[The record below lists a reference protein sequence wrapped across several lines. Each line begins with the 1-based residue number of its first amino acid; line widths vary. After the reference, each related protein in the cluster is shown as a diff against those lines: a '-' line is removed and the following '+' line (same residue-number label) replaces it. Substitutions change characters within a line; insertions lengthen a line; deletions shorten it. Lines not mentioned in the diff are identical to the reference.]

1 MPGSSISNLKG
12 AVALSLSLSL
22 SLSLEITQG
31 VALRAGPVE
40 KHIEVFGLGQGLL
53 AAGDVTFFNQ
63 VRST

>member
-12 AVALSLSLSL
+12 AVALSLSLF

-53 AAGDVTFFNQ
+53 AAGDVTFLNQ